1 MKHMKRHFNWSN
13 SIHLAKN
20 FSLRERFNMMI
31 TVVTCFFTKMLQ
43 GDKAVLQLVRG
54 LAVGQA
60 MIMKERCGIVGGEV
74 RQGCKFVTGYR
85 NAAGEAE
92 SLNGEQLV
100 KAKGKIL
107 DTVVGRQGKEC
118 NRIRDGNKIRAGN
131 RIRAGNK
138 IRAGNEI
145 RAENRIA
152 GV

>member
-1 MKHMKRHFNWSN
+1 MSKLTGGLKRISH
-13 SIHLAKN
+13 
-20 FSLRERFNMMI
+20 
-31 TVVTCFFTKMLQ
+31 
-43 GDKAVLQLVRG
+43 
-54 LAVGQA
+54 
-60 MIMKERCGIVGGEV
+60 IVSGWACRSGEV

-85 NAAGEAE
+85 NAAGAAE

-107 DTVVGRQGKEC
+107 DTVVGRRGKEC

-131 RIRAGNK
+131 EIRAGNR